1 IVSEP
6 EIYVVGRQ
14 TLDDTEV
21 KRFLEDHQ
29 TSWQTDSERGSELI
43 VELAGRTCYLSLGD
57 RQFRKTNADYV
68 GNLIN
73 QGHGSVLEHAV
84 WDLLIT
90 GVSRSLTHELV
101 RHRAGTAYCLAG
113 DTLVDSDDPGRRRR
127 NSMKKR
133 RIKDIFEMTKT
144 PQGRSRL
151 KLLRLRCLDQNT
163 GLFTTGHV
171 RLVTCSGLKPVFR
184 VELQDGKAITCSKEH
199 RFLTTEGWQ
208 SLEDMVGGVA
218 VTESGMVVY
227 GSNSAEIMVNGA
239 LAYRDPVWLRE
250 HY

>member
-1 IVSEP
+1 MRIVSEP

-14 TLDDTEV
+14 TLDDAEV

-29 TSWQTDSERGSELI
+29 TSWQTDAERGAELI

-113 DTLVDSDDPGRRRR
+113 DTLIYSDHMGSRRR
-127 NSMKKR
+127 SGISKWT
-133 RIKDIFEMTKT
+133 IQDIFEMTKT
-144 PQGRSRL
+144 LQGRSRL
-151 KLLRLRCLDQNT
+151 KHLRLRCLDQVT
-163 GLFTTGHV
+163 GLFTTGRV
-171 RLVTCSGLKPVFR
+171 RTVTCSGLKPV
-184 VELQDGKAITCSKEH
+184 
-199 RFLTTEGWQ
+199 
-208 SLEDMVGGVA
+208 
-218 VTESGMVVY
+218 
-227 GSNSAEIMVNGA
+227 
-239 LAYRDPVWLRE
+239 
-250 HY
+250 